1 METTNVG
8 HNNEETVT
16 TNMII
21 TYPGKDGIKVL
32 ENEQIVKIKKYLD
45 EVGSLKAGVTSN
57 TKKEIE
63 AYLAK
68 YNPEKLKEIKAK
80 ETEGR

>member
-16 TNMII
+16 TNMIV
-21 TYPGKDGIKVL
+21 TYPGKEGIKVL

-45 EVGSLKAGVTSN
+45 EVGNLKIGVTSN
-57 TKKEIE
+57 TRKEIE

-68 YNPEKLKEIKAK
+68 YNPEKLKELKSK

>member
-16 TNMII
+16 TNMIV
-21 TYPGKDGIKVL
+21 TYPGKNGIKVL
-32 ENEQIVKIKKYLD
+32 GNEQILKIKGYLD

-57 TKKEIE
+57 TKREIE

-68 YNPEKLKEIKAK
+68 YDPEKLRELKSK